1 MDNSFKNTLSEIFE
15 TILIALV
22 IVIPIRYF
30 LIQPFMVQGQSM
42 EPTFQNNNYLI
53 IDKLSYRLRAPQ
65 RGEVIVMDSPANDG
79 HFFIKRIIGLP
90 TETLEIKNGKITIYN
105 QENPKGTVLNESY
118 LENVET
124 PGDLSITLKNDEY
137 FVLGD
142 NRYHSY
148 DSRSWGVLKRD
159 KIVGRVWVRLWP
171 LNEITVFA
179 APNY

>member
-1 MDNSFKNTLSEIFE
+1 MNNSFKNTLSEIFE

-30 LIQPFMVQGQSM
+30 LIQPFMVKGQSM

-53 IDKLSYRLRAPQ
+53 IDKLSYRLRTPQ
-65 RGEVIVMDSPANDG
+65 RGEVIVMDSPSDNNKY
-79 HFFIKRIIGLP
+79 FIKRIIGLP
-90 TETLEIKNGKITIYN
+90 TETLEIKNGKITVYN
-105 QENPKGTVLNESY
+105 QENSEGITLSEPY

-124 PGDLSITLKNDEY
+124 SGDLLITLKDNEY

-148 DSRSWGVLKRD
+148 DSRSWGVLEKD
-159 KIVGRVWVRLWP
+159 KIVGRVWIRLWP